1 MSRRLPPLNAL
12 RAFEAAARRL
22 SFTRAAQE
30 LAVTQGAISH
40 QVKALEAR
48 LGLRL
53 FHRRHQGLELTAA
66 GQAYLPIVRDA
77 FDRLALGTEHLLA
90 AQVVNRLTLSV
101 SPNFASKWLVPRLG
115 RFAERHGE
123 IDLRVSATIH
133 HVDFALEEVDMAIR
147 HGHGE
152 WPDLHVVRLCREEL
166 FPVCSPRLLDGSH
179 PLRDPGDLRHHT
191 LLHLDDRQ
199 DWLKWLKA
207 AGAEGVDLSRGA
219 VFNQASMAIEA
230 AVDGQ
235 GVALARTALAALDLL
250 AGRLVRPFALGLAV
264 EYAYYLVCPK
274 ASARRPAIRKMQK
287 WLLAEAEADTA
298 GLAALGLSVPDG
310 AAAKP

>member
-12 RAFEAAARRL
+12 RAFEAAARCV

-53 FHRRHQGLELTAA
+53 FHRRHQGLELTSA
-66 GQAYLPIVRDA
+66 GQTYLPIVRDA
-77 FDRLALGTEHLLA
+77 FDRLALGTEQLLA
-90 AQVVNRLTLSV
+90 AEGVNRLTLSV

-115 RFAERHGE
+115 RFAGQHGE
-123 IDLRVSATIH
+123 IDLRISATMH
-133 HVDFALEEVDMAIR
+133 HVDFALEEVDMAVR
-147 HGHGE
+147 HGDGD
-152 WPDLHVVRLCREEL
+152 WPELHVVRLCPEEL
-166 FPVCSPRLLDGSH
+166 FPVCSPRLLEASQ
-179 PLRDPGDLRHHT
+179 PLREPGDLRHHT
-191 LLHLDDRQ
+191 LLHLGDRR
-199 DWLKWLKA
+199 DWLKWLEA

-230 AVDGQ
+230 AVEGQ

-250 AGRLVRPFALGLAV
+250 SGRLVRPFAFGLAV
-264 EYAYYLVCPK
+264 DYAYYVICPQ
-274 ASARRPAIRKMQK
+274 ANARRPKIRKMQE
-287 WLLAEAEADTA
+287 WLLAEAESDAAQLA
-298 GLAALGLSVPDG
+298 GQRLSEV
-310 AAAKP
+310 